1 MKEIIERRSI
11 RHFKDRPVEA
21 EQVEKLLESA
31 RLAPSGSNTQPW
43 NFIVVR
49 RRETIEKLAWAA
61 HRQKWLAKAP
71 LLLVCVA
78 DGKRRFQD
86 EVFRPVD
93 DYSVLPELKMMIR
106 DSAIAMEHI
115 SLEAVHLGLGTCWA
129 CWFEQKD
136 VRPILH
142 VPEDHYVVGLI
153 AVGYPD
159 EAPEPRP
166 RKSMEEMVRYEMWD
180 QEGKPTKGL

>member
-1 MKEIIERRSI
+1 MREITERRSI
-11 RHFKDRPVEA
+11 RHYKEREVEA
-21 EQVEKLLESA
+21 ELVERLLESA

-49 RRETIEKLAWAA
+49 NRETIRRLAFAA
-61 HRQKWLAKAP
+61 HRQEWLARVP

-78 DGKRRFQD
+78 DGKRRFKD
-86 EVFRPVD
+86 DLYRPVD
-93 DYSVLPELKMMIR
+93 DYSPLPELKMMIR

-115 SLEAVHLGLGTCWA
+115 SLEAVNLGLGTCWA

-136 VRPILH
+136 VRPILN
-142 VPEDHYVVGLI
+142 VPEDRYVVGLI

-159 EAPEPRP
+159 ESPRERP
-166 RKSMEEMVRYEMWD
+166 RKPMEEMVRYEMW
-180 QEGKPTKGL
+180 E

>member
-1 MKEIIERRSI
+1 MKEIYERRSI
-11 RHFKDRPVEA
+11 RNFKEKEVETGL
-21 EQVEKLLESA
+21 VEKLLESA

-49 RRETIEKLAWAA
+49 KRETIERLAEVT
-61 HRQKWLAKAP
+61 HKQKWLSRVP

-78 DGKRRFQD
+78 DSKRRFQD
-86 EVFRPVD
+86 DVFRPVD
-93 DYSVLPELKMMIR
+93 DYSALPELKMMIR

-136 VRPILH
+136 IRPVLG

-166 RKSMEEMVRYEMWD
+166 RKTMEEMVRYETWNS
-180 QEGKPTKGL
+180 

>member
-1 MKEIIERRSI
+1 MREIEERRSI
-11 RHFKDRPVEA
+11 RHYKDKEVEP
-21 EQVEKLLESA
+21 ELVDKLLESA

-49 RRETIEKLAWAA
+49 NRETIEKLAFVT
-61 HRQKWLAKAP
+61 HKQKWLSKVP

-78 DGKRRFQD
+78 DSKRRFQD
-86 EVFRPVD
+86 GAFRPVD

-136 VRPILH
+136 IRPVLN

-159 EAPEPRP
+159 EEPEARP
-166 RKSMEEMVRYEMWD
+166 RKSMEEMVRFEMWD
-180 QEGKPTKGL
+180 QNPGTKGL